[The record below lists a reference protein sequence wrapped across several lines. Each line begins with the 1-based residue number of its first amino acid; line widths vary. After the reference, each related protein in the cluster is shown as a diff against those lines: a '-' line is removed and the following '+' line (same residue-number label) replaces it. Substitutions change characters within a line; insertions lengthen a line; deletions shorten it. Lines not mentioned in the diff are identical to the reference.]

1 MAGMIDYVFG
11 EYILAKI
18 CCLPAFI
25 GAIFSIQYGL
35 KRRFVT
41 RSWLFVLLY
50 TINFV
55 GWVLFANLVYQTL
68 EPNRIETCI
77 MLVIMFYFILIDKN
91 RYTLIPIGILVGL
104 FNFLLIVDSDVV
116 HIKLL
121 VLGTTVFMATCLML
135 IERRARIVDTF
146 FEYELLVVLFAFVA
160 WLDIASF
167 RWYMPWSY
175 GALLIL
181 KFTIIMNIVHFGNMY
196 IRRVVRLFNRYQNEA
211 LVDSLTGMSNRRALD
226 QVLEEVVPY
235 FHTKRLPLTMVM
247 FDIDSFK
254 LINDTHGHAMGDY
267 VLTRVAHIVN
277 DTLIASNANGQVF
290 RYGGEEFAI
299 VFRNVKIEDILPK
312 LETVMMAVRT
322 SNFVFES
329 QKANVT
335 ISMGVAEL
343 SKENDT
349 AEAVM
354 KKADDNLY
362 DAKREGKNRIVLA

>member
-1 MAGMIDYVFG
+1 
-11 EYILAKI
+11 
-18 CCLPAFI
+18 
-25 GAIFSIQYGL
+25 
-35 KRRFVT
+35 
-41 RSWLFVLLY
+41 
-50 TINFV
+50 
-55 GWVLFANLVYQTL
+55 
-68 EPNRIETCI
+68 
-77 MLVIMFYFILIDKN
+77 
-91 RYTLIPIGILVGL
+91 
-104 FNFLLIVDSDVV
+104 
-116 HIKLL
+116 
-121 VLGTTVFMATCLML
+121 
-135 IERRARIVDTF
+135 
-146 FEYELLVVLFAFVA
+146 
-160 WLDIASF
+160 
-167 RWYMPWSY
+167 
-175 GALLIL
+175 
-181 KFTIIMNIVHFGNMY
+181 
-196 IRRVVRLFNRYQNEA
+196 
-211 LVDSLTGMSNRRALD
+211 MSNRRALD
-226 QVLEEVVPY
+226 RVLEEVVPY
-235 FHTKRLPLTMVM
+235 FHTKRLPLTVVM
-247 FDIDSFK
+247 YDIDSFK

-312 LETVMMAVRT
+312 LETVMMAVRN